1 MLEKAAS
8 LGDVALHASTPTL
21 QAGKLGIYVLQDG
34 GRTLVNGRPFY
45 KLDDSGSTAF
55 LYHYKNGHWKVGK
68 DTGDANCWLNARDSA
83 MTPDLITAQW
93 RVRDGTAKS
102 WEDTLSVGI
111 TSRGEY
117 GNEHAMQQQ

>member
-1 MLEKAAS
+1 M
-8 LGDVALHASTPTL
+8 GDRSTSWMTRVAQHFCTT
-21 QAGKLGIYVLQDG
+21 
-34 GRTLVNGRPFY
+34 
-45 KLDDSGSTAF
+45 
-55 LYHYKNGHWKVGK
+55 KNGHWKVGK

-93 RVRDGTAKS
+93 RVWDGTVKS
-102 WEDTLSVGI
+102 WEDAPSVGI

>member
-55 LYHYKNGHWKVGK
+55 LYYYGGAWMVGK
-68 DTGDANCWLNARDSA
+68 QCGGTSRRWKARDNA
-83 MTPDLITAQW
+83 TTPDLITAQW
-93 RVRDGTAKS
+93 RFWDGAAKS
-102 WEDTLSVGI
+102 WEDAPSVGI
-111 TSRGEY
+111 TPRGE
-117 GNEHAMQQQ
+117 